1 MASALSI
8 QESNAMRQERLE
20 TLGTALWLLMDFSW
34 LVEWASIGMVLGMF
48 GFGSFVLVLR
58 YIERSAASWAA
69 NGSAACWLLMN
80 FSWMVGESY
89 TIQLA
94 LRAAAAFGV
103 LAITLLLV
111 SVWTGGLSG
120 PVMHQFRRIK
130 VWRHAGQDKK
140 ED

>member
-1 MASALSI
+1 
-8 QESNAMRQERLE
+8 MRQERLE

-34 LVEWASIGMVLGMF
+34 LVEWTPVGLVLGVF
-48 GFGSFVLVLR
+48 GFGSFVLVFR

-89 TIQLA
+89 TIALA
-94 LRAAAAFGV
+94 LQAAVAVGV

-120 PVMHQFRRIK
+120 PVMQQFRRIK
-130 VWRHAGQDKK
+130 VWRHAVQGKK